1 MARTTINTITWIH
14 LIGRVPLFL
23 CSIAYLAIAAYIA
36 ARWGPENSN
45 KVYRTIFAAVGVRV
59 NISWII

>member
-36 ARWGPENSN
+36 ARWGPEDSN